1 VQKEANYI
9 TLASLINDQLRP
21 NRIIGARL
29 GTSGVRV
36 QEYTNEEDVFS
47 FGHEEIPEKNAR
59 TAQRKKRFR
68 RKKQS
73 QGHNKQS
80 NFHNA
85 FETYTPIEVLK

>member
-1 VQKEANYI
+1 M
-9 TLASLINDQLRP
+9 RP

-29 GTSGVRV
+29 GTSGVTV
-36 QEYTNEEDVFS
+36 QEFTNQEDVFS
-47 FGHEEIPEKNAR
+47 FGHEDSPLKNAR

-73 QGHNKQS
+73 QGVNNRQS

-85 FETYTPIEVLK
+85 FETYNTMEVKGMNTTLQDKTKSRG